1 MISWFKRLIAGRE
14 LAELEMR
21 RAVMDGW
28 AEGLALAAAIGVPVD
43 HLEMRLPATPPR
55 DADMWDIAE
64 AAERAEQPGVEYRFL
79 GVTGEE
85 DA

>member
-1 MISWFKRLIAGRE
+1 MLTWLKRIIAGRE

-43 HLEMRLPATPPR
+43 HLEMRLPTTPAR
-55 DADMWDIAE
+55 DADMWDVAQ
-64 AAERAEQPGVEYRFL
+64 ADEQPERGVDYRFL
-79 GVTGEE
+79 GMTGEE
-85 DA
+85 EA